1 MNARDFLL
9 RTVGDDG
16 VYCLF
21 AHNRE
26 SDRKKQTF
34 YDNIDALLSA
44 ANSYDDKGYDVYFAL
59 ATFNDGSS
67 RTQTNVRQLRS
78 LFLDL
83 DCGEDKAENNE
94 GYIDQATA
102 LQALQDF
109 SRRLALPRPIV
120 VNSGR
125 GVHVYWNLKTPVAL
139 AQWLPVAKKLK
150 QLCVQHGF
158 LADPNVTADAARIL
172 RIPGT
177 HNYKADPPLEVVTWE
192 GPSVP
197 QLVELSELAE
207 LLGVNS
213 FAPTASRVAIPEGMS
228 AMQEML
234 AGNTPS
240 SFRKLLER
248 TMDGTGCQQI
258 ADMVAEPR
266 SVSEPMWRAGLSIA
280 AHCDDAEKAIQ
291 VVSGALAPPELQH
304 PDYDPD
310 VADRKARNT
319 KGPYTCAK
327 FDDYRPGVCTLCPH
341 WGQIKSPIV
350 LGRDFKAAED
360 EERVIEAPDADT
372 GFVKQYVVPKLP
384 KPYVRGGTG
393 GIYKSVKNEDG
404 DTEQVLV
411 YPHDMYVVRRIYD
424 AVAQEE
430 SLLMRLHLPKDGIR
444 EFVTPTSQVQSP
456 QDFRKQLAA
465 KGVTLRTGEQWN
477 NMGYYV
483 MDWIEDLQMNAT
495 ADTATRQFGWTD
507 GHRSFLVG
515 DREYVP
521 GAVRNNAPTAATS
534 RYFKHFQP
542 KGALEDWVSLIETY
556 NQPGLEVYQL
566 VVCAGFG
573 APLMEFSA
581 VHGLTIHLNST
592 TGYGK
597 TTVQYAAQSIW
608 GSPEQLAMSQRDT
621 TNSKMNRMEVFKN
634 LFVMFDEMTNTT
646 PEEISDIVYA
656 VTEGRQRNRLA
667 GGANEERDRGDPWS
681 TLLVTSA
688 NASFY
693 DKLDAVKAE
702 NQAEKERVFEIHL
715 TKHVQAGAKPEMD
728 HLEYALKN
736 ECYGHAGDVY
746 ARYLVDHVDEIRDQ
760 FRNLQQKL
768 DKAADLTSV
777 QRFQSA
783 GFAATL
789 LGGVIA
795 NALGLVRFDMEQL
808 FWYTVDLLKESA
820 ENKVKTQKSPSEYLN
835 EYIAEHW
842 NDILK
847 IKSTQRHQGTTPEP
861 GIDELIVPEAS
872 PRMQYVARYETDVNR
887 LYLMPKPFKVWCT
900 KQQLS
905 PEILLAGLEKT
916 HPVRRGVAVRL
927 GKGTSFGKLP
937 PTKVYVI
944 DMVSDI
950 AAADEDDEQ

>member
-9 RTVGDDG
+9 RTVGDAG

-21 AHNRE
+21 AHNRKT
-26 SDRKKQTF
+26 DRKKQTF
-34 YDNIDALLSA
+34 FDNIDALLDA
-44 ANSYDDKGYDVYFAL
+44 AIGYDDRGYDVYFAL

-67 RTQTNVRQLRS
+67 RTQGNVHQLRS

-83 DCGEDKAENNE
+83 DCGEDKAEKGE
-94 GYIDQATA
+94 GYIDQQEAMNA
-102 LQALQDF
+102 LRDF
-109 SRRLALPRPIV
+109 GRRLGLPRPMV

-125 GVHVYWNLKTPVAL
+125 GVHVYWNLKQPVTL
-139 AQWLPVAKKLK
+139 PQWLPVAKKLK
-150 QLCVQHGF
+150 QLCTQHGF
-158 LADPNVTADAARIL
+158 LADPNVTTDAARIL

-177 HNYKADPPLEVVTWE
+177 HNYKDDPPLEVATWE
-192 GPSVP
+192 GPSAP
-197 QLVELSELAE
+197 PLVEFSELAD
-207 LLGVNS
+207 LLGVNNLTP
-213 FAPTASRVAIPEGMS
+213 APSRRAIPEGMS
-228 AMQEML
+228 AMQDML

-240 SFRKLLER
+240 NFRKLLEQ
-248 TMDGTGCQQI
+248 TMEGRGCQQI
-258 ADMVAEPR
+258 GDMVADPS

-280 AHCDDAEKAIQ
+280 AHCEDADQAIQ
-291 VVSGALAPPELQH
+291 VVSGSLAPPELQH
-304 PDYDPD
+304 PEYDPD
-310 VADRKARNT
+310 FADRKARNI
-319 KGPYTCAK
+319 KGPYTCVK
-327 FDDYRPGVCTLCPH
+327 FDDYRPGVCEHCPH

-350 LGRDFKAAED
+350 LGREFKAAKD

-424 AVAQEE
+424 PVAQEE

-456 QDFRKQLAA
+456 QDFRKQLAS
-465 KGVTLRTGEQWN
+465 KGVTLRTGEQWT

-483 MDWIEDLQMNAT
+483 MDWIEDLQMNTT

-507 GHRSFLVG
+507 GHRSFLLG
-515 DREYVP
+515 DREYIP
-521 GAVRNNAPTAATS
+521 GAVRNNAPTPATAK
-534 RYFKHFQP
+534 YFKHFQP
-542 KGALEDWVSLIETY
+542 KGTLEEWVDLIDLY

-566 VVCAGFG
+566 IVCAGFG

-592 TGYGK
+592 TGFGK

-608 GSPEQLAMSQRDT
+608 GAPEQLAMNKRDT
-621 TNSKMNRMEVFKN
+621 TNSKMNRLEVFKN

-646 PEEISDIVYA
+646 PEEISDVVYA
-656 VTEGRQRNRLA
+656 VTEGRQRNRMS

-715 TKHVQAGAKPEMD
+715 TQHVKAGNKPQMD

-736 ECYGHAGDVY
+736 DCYGHAGDVY
-746 ARYLVDHVDEIRDQ
+746 VRYLVDYVDDIRDQ
-760 FRNLQQKL
+760 FRKLQAKL
-768 DKAADLTSV
+768 DKAANLTSV

-783 GFAATL
+783 GFTAVL

-795 NALGLVRFDMEQL
+795 KALGLIRFDMDKL
-808 FWYTVDLLKESA
+808 FWYTVDLLNEA
-820 ENKVKTQKSPSEYLN
+820 AANKLRTTKSPSEYLN

-847 IKSTQRHQGTTPEP
+847 IKSTQRHQATDPEP

-872 PRMQYVARYETDVNR
+872 PRMQYIARYETDVNR
-887 LYLMPKPFKVWCT
+887 LYLLPKPFKTWCT

-905 PEILLAGLEKT
+905 PELLLAVLEKT
-916 HPVRRGVAVRL
+916 HSVKRNVVVRL

-937 PTKVYVI
+937 PTKAYVI
-944 DMVSDI
+944 DMVGDPT
-950 AAADEDDEQ
+950 AAAGDAEQ

>member
-26 SDRKKQTF
+26 LDRKRQVF
-34 YDNIDALLSA
+34 YDNVDALLSSA
-44 ANSYDDKGYDVYFAL
+44 SSYDDDGYDVYFAL

-67 RTQTNVRQLRS
+67 RTQANVRQLRS

-83 DCGEDKAENNE
+83 DCGEDKAEKGE

-102 LQALQDF
+102 LHALQDF
-109 SRRLALPRPIV
+109 GRRLGLPRPIV

-125 GVHVYWNLKTPVAL
+125 GVHVYWNLKTPVTVGE
-139 AQWLPVAKKLK
+139 WLPVAKKLK
-150 QLCVQHGF
+150 QLCTQHGF
-158 LADPNVTADAARIL
+158 LADPNVTTDSARIL
-172 RIPGT
+172 RVPGT
-177 HNYKADPPLEVVTWE
+177 HNYKADPALDVAIWE
-192 GPSVP
+192 GPSAP
-197 QLVELSELAE
+197 KLVELSELAE
-207 LLGVNS
+207 ILGVNT
-213 FAPTASRVAIPEGMS
+213 FTPGPSRVVLPEGMS
-228 AMQEML
+228 KLQEML

-248 TMDGTGCQQI
+248 TMEGKGCQQI
-258 ADMVAEPR
+258 GDVVANPQ

-280 AHCDDAEKAIQ
+280 AHCEDSNIAIQ
-291 VVSGALAPPELQH
+291 VVSGAFAPPELQH
-304 PDYDPD
+304 PEYDPD
-310 VADRKARNT
+310 FTERKARNI

-327 FDDYRPGVCTLCPH
+327 FDDYRPGVCESCPH

-372 GFVKQYVVPKLP
+372 GFVKQYVIPKLP

-424 AVAQEE
+424 PVVQEE

-465 KGVTLRTGEQWN
+465 KGVTLRTGEQWT
-477 NMGYYV
+477 NMGYYI
-483 MDWIEDLQMNAT
+483 MDWIEDLQMNTT
-495 ADTATRQFGWTD
+495 ADTATRQFGWTENCK
-507 GHRSFLVG
+507 SFLLG
-515 DREYVP
+515 DREYIP
-521 GAVRNNAPTAATS
+521 GAVRNNAPTAATA

-542 KGALEDWVSLIETY
+542 KGTLEDWVELIDTY

-566 VVCAGFG
+566 IVCAGFG
-573 APLMEFSA
+573 APLMELSA

-592 TGYGK
+592 TGFGK

-608 GSPEQLAMSQRDT
+608 GSPEQLAMNKRDT
-621 TNSKMNRMEVFKN
+621 TNSKMNRLEVFKN
-634 LFVMFDEMTNTT
+634 VFVMFDEMTNTT

-656 VTEGRQRNRLA
+656 VTEGRQRNRMS
-667 GGANEERDRGDPWS
+667 GGSNEERDRGDPWS

-693 DKLDAVKAE
+693 DKLDAVKSE

-715 TKHVQAGAKPEMD
+715 TTHVNAGSKPQMD

-746 ARYLVDHVDEIRDQ
+746 VRYLVDHVDEVRDQ
-760 FRNLQQKL
+760 FRKLQQKL
-768 DKAADLTSV
+768 DKAADLTNV

-783 GFAATL
+783 GFTALL

-795 NALGLVRFDMEQL
+795 KALGLVRFDVENL
-808 FWYTVDLLKESA
+808 FWCTVDLLKA
-820 ENKVKTQKSPSEYLN
+820 AADARLNTQKSPSEHLN
-835 EYIAEHW
+835 DYIAEHW

-847 IKSTQRHQGTTPEP
+847 IKSTQRHQGTAAEP
-861 GIDELIVPEAS
+861 GVDELVVPEAS
-872 PRMQYVARYETDVNR
+872 PRMKYVARYETDVDR
-887 LYLMPKPFKVWCT
+887 LFLLPKPFKLWCT

-905 PEILLAGLEKT
+905 PELLISGLEKT
-916 HPVRRGVAVRL
+916 HRVKRGVAVRL

-937 PTKVYVI
+937 PTKVYVV
-944 DMVSDI
+944 DMVGI
-950 AAADEDDEQ
+950 PALVGEDGGV